1 MYFCSSKIDSKMPS
15 LKEKCHRLEKM
26 LNELLTACQTSI
38 TVHMI
43 LKKHLLDVW
52 SKKQKTC
59 ISNKFNPVFVY
70 LGIFVNKCEEF
81 HRMISIESQ
90 NKLKYDVQALSS
102 TGAIQT
108 ASGIHSTKIRI
119 NHSDLFDF
127 FNTKS
132 HKMINMISGDP
143 QYNSI
148 ELKKQYLRL
157 SEYLNRV
164 DGLLMLV
171 NSNCRVDRS
180 VRMDSIINL
189 DKSSNTE
196 YSYQIEYWKMMNLNT
211 PRIEP
216 KPRKQQT
223 SYRISLLESD
233 DEKPSEFNRL
243 NFNNISDLSI
253 LQK

>member
-1 MYFCSSKIDSKMPS
+1 MYLFSSKIDSKMPS

-26 LNELLTACQTSI
+26 LNELLTACPTSI
-38 TVHMI
+38 TVHII

-52 SKKQKTC
+52 SKKQKMC
-59 ISNKFNPVFVY
+59 INDKFNPVFVY

-81 HRMISIESQ
+81 HRMISTEAK
-90 NKLKYDVQALSS
+90 NKLKYDVQSLSS
-102 TGAIQT
+102 TGAIKT
-108 ASGIHSTKIRI
+108 SSGIHSTEIRI

-132 HKMINMISGDP
+132 NKMINMIGEDP
-143 QYNSI
+143 EYNSM

-164 DGLLMLV
+164 NGLLTLV
-171 NSNCRVDRS
+171 NSNCIVDRS
-180 VRMDSIINL
+180 ITMDSI
-189 DKSSNTE
+189 DRSSNTE
-196 YSYQIEYWKMMNLNT
+196 YLYQIEYWKMMNLNT

-216 KPRKQQT
+216 KPKKQQT

-233 DEKPSEFNRL
+233 DQKPGDFNRL
-243 NFNNISDLSI
+243 DSNNISDFAI